1 MLNFV
6 LFHGYIVRIVHI
18 VFNVDGL
25 PCREPLVIFSGGM
38 SYDRAG
44 RTPSITVMN
53 GKSTT
58 ALEMEH
64 NIVDFVV
71 LCETP
76 WQNGNIRG
84 QIQGN
89 LAIPTYCYRY
99 LKRDSLLNQLTKGN
113 FWLYC
118 YTKKKKVFIKPILQ
132 DSLGY
137 IFI

>member
-1 MLNFV
+1 MLSFM
-6 LFHGYIVRIVHI
+6 F
-18 VFNVDGL
+18 
-25 PCREPLVIFSGGM
+25 CREPLIIFSGGM

-76 WQNGNIRG
+76 WQNGIHLSLM
-84 QIQGN
+84 IS
-89 LAIPTYCYRY
+89 
-99 LKRDSLLNQLTKGN
+99 LKKS
-113 FWLYC
+113 
-118 YTKKKKVFIKPILQ
+118 VFSVNRTETL
-132 DSLGY
+132 
-137 IFI
+137 

>member
-1 MLNFV
+1 
-6 LFHGYIVRIVHI
+6 
-18 VFNVDGL
+18 
-25 PCREPLVIFSGGM
+25 M

-76 WQNGNIRG
+76 WQNGNTGR
-84 QIQGN
+84 QTQGN
-89 LAIPTYCYRY
+89 LAIPTCKRKFLLF
-99 LKRDSLLNQLTKGN
+99 LKGQVLGMN
-113 FWLYC
+113 FRIIEFET
-118 YTKKKKVFIKPILQ
+118 YTAVRIVQVLVQVF
-132 DSLGY
+132 SVE
-137 IFI
+137 

>member
-1 MLNFV
+1 MF
-6 LFHGYIVRIVHI
+6 
-18 VFNVDGL
+18 
-25 PCREPLVIFSGGM
+25 CREPLIIFSGGM

-76 WQNGNIRG
+76 WQNGIRLSLM
-84 QIQGN
+84 IS
-89 LAIPTYCYRY
+89 
-99 LKRDSLLNQLTKGN
+99 LKKS
-113 FWLYC
+113 
-118 YTKKKKVFIKPILQ
+118 VFSVNRTETL
-132 DSLGY
+132 
-137 IFI
+137 